1 MRILITGGTGFIGKQ
16 LAQRLLDQGSLSLD
30 GQPAQAIE
38 RIVLFDAFPG
48 EGVPSDPR
56 IEVITGD
63 ISDATTLASLCDG
76 VDLVWHLAAVV
87 SSAAEADFDL
97 GMDVNLHGLLTLLDT
112 LRHQGRAAGGD
123 GASPGATPSHSPTR
137 PPVRLVYASGFAVFG
152 GKLPDVVNDDTALTP
167 TSSYGMQKAVGELLV
182 ADYARKGFVDGR
194 VLRLP
199 TIAVRPGKP
208 NKAASTFFSS
218 IIREPLVGE
227 PAVCPVRPDTQ
238 VYLSSPRRAV
248 ESMLLA
254 MTLAPSTLGDRRI
267 IPLPGLTTTVADMV
281 AALERIAGAGAVKLI
296 RWEPD
301 ATIQRIVES
310 WPSQVDA
317 PYARSLGF
325 CADADFDTIVQAHIA
340 DTAAR

>member
-16 LAQRLLDQGSLSLD
+16 LAQRLLDAGQLSLD
-30 GQPAQAIE
+30 EQPAHTIE
-38 RIVLFDAFPG
+38 RIVLFDAFAG

-56 IEVITGD
+56 IELVTGD
-63 ISDATTLASLCDG
+63 ISDAATLAQVCEG

-87 SSAAEADFDL
+87 SSAAEADFEL
-97 GMDVNLHGLLTLLDT
+97 GMQVNLYGLLNLLET
-112 LRHQGRAAGGD
+112 LRRQGQ
-123 GASPGATPSHSPTR
+123 SPR
-137 PPVRLVYASGFAVFG
+137 VVYASGFAVFG
-152 GKLPDVVNDDTALTP
+152 GALPEVVDDDTALTP
-167 TSSYGMQKAVGELLV
+167 QSSYGMQKAVGELLV
-182 ADYARKGFVDGR
+182 ADYARKGFIDGR

-199 TIAVRPGKP
+199 TIVVRPGKP

-238 VYLSSPRRAV
+238 VYISSPRRAV

-254 MTLAPSTLGDRRI
+254 MTLSPQRLGSERI

-281 AALERIAGAGAVKLI
+281 AALERVAGCAAVELI
-296 RWEPD
+296 RWETN

-317 PYARSLGF
+317 PRAQALGF
-325 CADADFDTIVQAHIA
+325 KADADFDSIVRAHLE
-340 DTAAR
+340 DTAHA

>member
-16 LAQRLLDQGSLSLD
+16 LAQRLLDMGTLTLQ
-30 GQPAQAIE
+30 GQPAKAIE
-38 RIVLFDAFPG
+38 RIVLFDAFAG

-56 IEVITGD
+56 LEVVTGD
-63 ISDATTLASLCDG
+63 ISDAATLARITDG

-97 GMDVNLHGLLTLLDT
+97 GMQVNLHGLMTLLET
-112 LRHQGRAAGGD
+112 LRQQGRQ
-123 GASPGATPSHSPTR
+123 PR
-137 PPVRLVYASGFAVFG
+137 VVYASGFAVFG
-152 GKLPDVVNDDTALTP
+152 GALPPVVNDDTALTP
-167 TSSYGMQKAVGELLV
+167 QSSYGMQKAVGELLV

-218 IIREPLVGE
+218 IIREPLVGL

-248 ESMLLA
+248 EAMLLG
-254 MTLAPSTLGDRRI
+254 MTLAPETLGSRRV

-281 AALERIAGAGAVKLI
+281 AALERVAGPEAVKLI

-310 WPSQVDA
+310 WPSQVQA
-317 PYARSLGF
+317 PYASGLGF
-325 CADADFDTIVQAHIA
+325 SADADFDSIVQAHIE
-340 DTAAR
+340 DTAPR

>member
-30 GQPAQAIE
+30 GQPGQPIE
-38 RIVLFDAFPG
+38 RIVLFDAFAG
-48 EGVPSDPR
+48 EGVPSDAR
-56 IEVITGD
+56 LEVVTGD
-63 ISDATTLASLCDG
+63 ISDAATLAPLCDG

-112 LRHQGRAAGGD
+112 LRHQGR
-123 GASPGATPSHSPTR
+123 SP
-137 PPVRLVYASGFAVFG
+137 RLVYASGFAVFG
-152 GKLPDVVNDDTALTP
+152 GKLPPVVNDDTALTP

-254 MTLAPSTLGDRRI
+254 MTLAPSALGERRI

-281 AALERIAGAGAVKLI
+281 AALERIAGPEAVKLI

-325 CADADFDTIVQAHIA
+325 SADADFDTIVQAHIE